1 MQSTEEARVEH
12 SGLYANR
19 EGPKR
24 MVRTEIVLAVALVS
38 FFAGFVG
45 VVLILWNKRWSARS
59 LHWGIGFGAGL
70 LIGISLLEII
80 PTAIELATE
89 KAMIFV
95 LLGFVGF
102 FLVEKFTLVH
112 HFERAREGSPFHF
125 SMATFVALCLHAVL
139 DGVVIGLGLHFNE
152 AFGLVVFLA
161 ILFHKL
167 PLSVSVASVFLGH
180 IKRSTAV
187 LQMLIFTLATP
198 VGLVAAV
205 VFLEGLSQEV
215 MGAVVGLS
223 AGIFI
228 YLGATDMLP
237 EINHTGQ
244 TGEGPDRADKHPAGR
259 WIAWEPT
266 VWVLVGMIVSYFP
279 HLLLEGMHPH

>member
-1 MQSTEEARVEH
+1 
-12 SGLYANR
+12 
-19 EGPKR
+19 
-24 MVRTEIVLAVALVS
+24 MVRTEIVLAVALLS

-59 LHWGIGFGAGL
+59 LNWGIGFGAGL

-80 PTAIELATE
+80 PTAIDLATE
-89 KAMIFV
+89 KAMVFV

-112 HFERAREGSPFHF
+112 HFERLQEESPFHF
-125 SMATFVALCLHAVL
+125 SMATYVALCLHAVL
-139 DGVVIGLGLHFNE
+139 DGIVIGLGLHFNE
-152 AFGLVVFLA
+152 AFGLMIFLA

-167 PLSVSVASVFLGH
+167 PLAVSVASFFLGH
-180 IKRSTAV
+180 LKRSTAV
-187 LQMLIFTLATP
+187 FQMLIFTLATP
-198 VGLVAAV
+198 AGLVAAV
-205 VFLEGLSQEV
+205 MFLQDLSEEV

-237 EINHTGQ
+237 GINHTGQ
-244 TGEGPDRADKHPAGR
+244 GCKGSDTAERHPAGR
-259 WIAWEPT
+259 WITWEPT
-266 VWVLVGMIVSYFP
+266 VWVLIGMIVSYLP
-279 HLLLEGMHPH
+279 HLLLEGVHHK

>member
-1 MQSTEEARVEH
+1 
-12 SGLYANR
+12 
-19 EGPKR
+19 
-24 MVRTEIVLAVALVS
+24 MVRTEVVLAVALIS

-80 PTAIELATE
+80 PTAIDLATE
-89 KAMIFV
+89 KAMVFV

-112 HFERAREGSPFHF
+112 HFDRVEDGSRFHF

-139 DGVVIGLGLHFNE
+139 DGIVIGLGLHFNE
-152 AFGLVVFLA
+152 AFGLVIFLA

-167 PLSVSVASVFLGH
+167 PLAVSVASVFLGH
-180 IKRSTAV
+180 IKRSTAA
-187 LQMLIFTLATP
+187 LQMLLFTLATP

-205 VFLEGLSQEV
+205 VFLRDLPEGV

-237 EINHTGQ
+237 EINHPGHA
-244 TGEGPDRADKHPAGR
+244 GEGAERAERHPPGR
-259 WIAWEPT
+259 WITWEPT

-279 HLLLEGMHPH
+279 HLFLEGMHPH

>member
-1 MQSTEEARVEH
+1 MSVTAHLENDALIAHTEGTET
-12 SGLYANR
+12 
-19 EGPKR
+19 
-24 MVRTEIVLAVALVS
+24 MVRTEIVLAVALIS

-59 LHWGIGFGAGL
+59 LNWGIGFGAGL

-80 PTAIELATE
+80 PTAIDLATE
-89 KAMIFV
+89 KAMVFV

-112 HFERAREGSPFHF
+112 HFERLQEESPFHF
-125 SMATFVALCLHAVL
+125 SLATYVALCLHAVL
-139 DGVVIGLGLHFNE
+139 DGIVIGLGLHFNE
-152 AFGLVVFLA
+152 AFGLMIFLA

-167 PLSVSVASVFLGH
+167 PLAVSVASFFLGH
-180 IKRSTAV
+180 LKRSTAV

-198 VGLVAAV
+198 AGLVAAV
-205 VFLEGLSQEV
+205 MFLQDLSEEV

-237 EINHTGQ
+237 EINHAGQ
-244 TGEGPDRADKHPAGR
+244 SCEGSDTAERHPAGR
-259 WIAWEPT
+259 WISWEPT
-266 VWVLVGMIVSYFP
+266 AWVLIGMIVSYLP
-279 HLLLEGMHPH
+279 HLLLEGVHQK